1 MVTDD
6 MESVTPWR
14 LRGIKIFGTAEIV
27 DRKGAFV
34 TGPHLRIIAV
44 KHNSWGIEHPVDLP
58 SASAPRS

>member
-34 TGPHLRIIAV
+34 GPHLRTIAV
-44 KHNSWGIEHPVDLP
+44 KHNSWGIERAVDLP

>member
-14 LRGIKIFGTAEIV
+14 LRRIKIFGTAGIV

-44 KHNSWGIEHPVDLP
+44 KHNSWGIERPLDLP
-58 SASAPRS
+58 SA